1 MGKVIKII
9 KINLLSLLAL
19 PLLLI
24 ATACKFIS
32 KAFEKLLPIGG
43 MSLLTFGLYLVLK
56 FVKAPDAAW
65 LVVLLVIGILAV
77 IALLIF
83 LAIMLVRI
91 AAAPVKTVVDACVS
105 FFNLLY
111 SFTYIR

>member
-56 FVKAPDAAW
+56 FVKTPDATW
-65 LVVLLVIGILAV
+65 LIVLLAIGILAV
-77 IALLIF
+77 MALLIF
-83 LAIMLVRI
+83 LAIMLVRV
-91 AAAPVKTVVDACVS
+91 ASEPVPDAPLVTSVLNTARTS
-105 FFNLLY
+105 
-111 SFTYIR
+111 